1 MPALSKADHSISPPV
16 VTIPRSYNAAHDLIE
31 RNLAAGLGGKIAYID
46 DTGSYRYDELA
57 RRVDRASNVL
67 TSLGIGMETRI
78 MLCLLDSIE
87 FPAAFLGAIKAGVV
101 PIAANTLLTTDD
113 YRFMLEDSRA
123 RALIVSA
130 DLLPKFEP
138 IFAELPFLEQ
148 VIVSGQD
155 SVSATNAPGRVHWQS
170 LIADAATEF
179 HPAPTT
185 CDDVCFWLYSSGSTG
200 KPKGTVHLHSSLIQ
214 TAELYAKPVLGIRQD
229 DVVFSAA
236 KLFFAYGLGN
246 ALTFPLS
253 VGATTVLM
261 AQRPTP
267 EAVFRVLRKHKP
279 TIFYG
284 VPTLIGAMLAS
295 SDLLPSDQT
304 ALRVSVSAG
313 EALPAE
319 LGRRWREHFG
329 SDILDGIGS
338 TEMLH
343 IFMSNRPGA
352 VRYGTTGKP
361 VPGYEVRLVDE
372 VGKAVAP
379 GELGELQIKGPSS
392 ASHYWN
398 QRAKS
403 QATFVGEWT
412 RAGDKYSVDAD
423 GYFTYGGRSD
433 DMLKVSG
440 MYVSPFEVEAAL
452 MTHADVL
459 EAAVVG
465 DFDAGHLVK
474 PRAFI
479 VTKPGVSAS
488 EQLADALKLHV
499 KDRLAPFKYPRW
511 VEFVDAL
518 PKTATGKIQ
527 RFKLRTRAAQRT
539 NQ

>member
-253 VGATTVLM
+253 VGATTVNS
-261 AQRPTP
+261 
-267 EAVFRVLRKHKP
+267 E
-279 TIFYG
+279 
-284 VPTLIGAMLAS
+284 
-295 SDLLPSDQT
+295 
-304 ALRVSVSAG
+304 
-313 EALPAE
+313 
-319 LGRRWREHFG
+319 FG
-329 SDILDGIGS
+329 
-338 TEMLH
+338 
-343 IFMSNRPGA
+343 
-352 VRYGTTGKP
+352 
-361 VPGYEVRLVDE
+361 
-372 VGKAVAP
+372 
-379 GELGELQIKGPSS
+379 
-392 ASHYWN
+392 
-398 QRAKS
+398 
-403 QATFVGEWT
+403 
-412 RAGDKYSVDAD
+412 
-423 GYFTYGGRSD
+423 
-433 DMLKVSG
+433 
-440 MYVSPFEVEAAL
+440 
-452 MTHADVL
+452 
-459 EAAVVG
+459 
-465 DFDAGHLVK
+465 
-474 PRAFI
+474 
-479 VTKPGVSAS
+479 
-488 EQLADALKLHV
+488 
-499 KDRLAPFKYPRW
+499 
-511 VEFVDAL
+511 
-518 PKTATGKIQ
+518 
-527 RFKLRTRAAQRT
+527 
-539 NQ
+539 